1 MVRCCPTKTI
11 EIRFTWG
18 YIGVPLKVI
27 QITNA
32 RPKGKQYKLSDG
44 EGMYLLVLLL
54 LRIPAGGKYWRL
66 KYRYG
71 GKEKVLA
78 LGVYPAVSLA
88 EAREKKIDAKRL
100 LAKGED
106 PSTVK
111 KVAKITQ
118 KQNSSDSFESIAR
131 EWHEKQKAKLVA
143 VTARDTLSK
152 LVNHVFPHIGSRT
165 IGEITA
171 PEVLAVLRR
180 LESAGKV
187 SAAHRTKQIISRV
200 FRYAVA
206 TGRATHDPAA
216 DLRGALAPEVTESHA
231 GITDPKQIGELL
243 RTIDTFT
250 GTFQVKCALQ
260 LAPLLFV
267 RPGELRQAEWQEFDL
282 ENRQWLI
289 PAEKTKLKRDH
300 LVPIS
305 TQAVAI
311 LKELYRL
318 TGNEDRIA
326 NGRKRY
332 LFSTTQKPMSE
343 NTVNKALKSL
353 GYSSKQIVGHGVR
366 TMARTLL
373 HEQGWLSDAIER
385 QMAHVEKNEV
395 KGTYNKALHID
406 VRTQFMQAWSDYLY
420 GLKEDKKG
428 KVVQLKRA

>member
-1 MVRCCPTKTI
+1 M
-11 EIRFTWG
+11 
-18 YIGVPLKVI
+18 PLKAV
-27 QITNA
+27 QVKSA
-32 RPKGKQYKLSDG
+32 KPKKKQYKLADG
-44 EGMYLLVLLL
+44 EGMYLLVL
-54 LRIPAGGKYWRL
+54 PAGGKYWRL

-88 EAREKKIDAKRL
+88 EAREKKIDAKRML
-100 LAKGED
+100 SKGED

-111 KVAKITQ
+111 KIAKITQ
-118 KQNSSDSFESIAR
+118 KQNSGDSFESIAR
-131 EWHEKQKAKLVA
+131 EWHDKQKAKLVA

-152 LVNHVFPHIGSRT
+152 LVNHVFPYIGTRT

-206 TGRATHDPAA
+206 TGKATHDPAA
-216 DLRGALAPEVTESHA
+216 DLKGALAPEVTTHHA
-231 GITDPKQIGELL
+231 SITDPKQIGELL

-250 GTFQVKCALQ
+250 GTLQVKSALQ

-267 RPGELRQAEWQEFDL
+267 RPGELRAAEWEEFDL
-282 ENRQWLI
+282 DNGQWVV
-289 PAEKTKLKRDH
+289 PAEKTKLRREH
-300 LVPIS
+300 LVPLS
-305 TQAVAI
+305 SQAIKI
-311 LKELYRL
+311 LRDLYLL
-318 TGNEDRIA
+318 TGNPQRIVK
-326 NGRKRY
+326 GRKRY

-343 NTVNKALKSL
+343 NTVNKALKNL
-353 GYSSKQIVGHGVR
+353 GYSSKQIVGHGFR
-366 TMARTLL
+366 TMASTLL

-406 VRTQFMQAWSDYLY
+406 VRTQFMQAWSDYLD
-420 GLKEDKKG
+420 GLKEDREG
-428 KVVQLKRA
+428 KVVQLRRA